1 MDKSQIITLVMNA
14 IITVVT
20 TAIVTRLTLNRGT
33 LGSAKLT
40 ATLKAR
46 LARYRMLILAFL
58 VIIVSFGFLYY
69 WLSRPG
75 PPARW
80 EVVMIDL
87 HVVTLT
93 MWIIIAVIEIGKL
106 RSEAS
111 N

>member
-46 LARYRMLILAFL
+46 LARYRMLILAFSSDHCVFWFSVL
-58 VIIVSFGFLYY
+58 LALKAGTSGSLGSCY
-69 WLSRPG
+69 
-75 PPARW
+75 
-80 EVVMIDL
+80 D
-87 HVVTLT
+87 
-93 MWIIIAVIEIGKL
+93 
-106 RSEAS
+106 RSKRGYV
-111 N
+111 NDVDHNCGD